1 MENFQG
7 VTKIIHIVD
16 PQTGQIRETEVQ
28 HGTGEQNAE
37 RKPNARSLK
46 EAMGLQKYASLREAA
61 TTSDFPTL
69 LRDGLKQILFNSYN
83 EEPATYQEWVA
94 MENSDKSE
102 EYYLEMNRLGTLPI
116 VAEGQP
122 FPEVDVS
129 TDRAIAVRNNK
140 RGYIFAITEEMIR
153 FDRSNQMRQ
162 YASEMGM
169 AAKQTREEQA
179 YAVLST
185 TTNYTRNSTTGD
197 NDIGA
202 NTSTVT
208 FSGTGLITGYSTLAT
223 MKDRRTGRYLGIRPD
238 TLVVAPRLEFAAKQ
252 LLLAPELHRAGTGQ
266 TSTPVQEI
274 YGTGGVNPF
283 RGMVR
288 NIIVS
293 PYFGTSYQWC
303 LLQARRAVV
312 YQEVDPLQLLIED
325 VRSVQNEGYFVYD
338 KIRYRVRDWY
348 GIGMMNDRFAFLSDS
363 TTAPT
368 VA

>member
-1 MENFQG
+1 METFQG
-7 VTKIIHIVD
+7 ITKIIHIVD

-46 EAMGLQKYASLREAA
+46 ESMGLQKYASLREAA
-61 TTSDFPTL
+61 TTGDFPTL

-83 EEPATYQEWVA
+83 EEPSTYQEWVA
-94 MENSDKSE
+94 MENSDKAE
-102 EYYLEMNRLGTLPI
+102 EYYLEMNRMGTLPV

-122 FPEVDVS
+122 FPEVDVAL
-129 TDRAIAVRNNK
+129 DRTVRIANNK

-169 AAKQTREEQA
+169 ASKQTREEQA

-185 TTNYTRNSTTGD
+185 TGNYVRNSTTND
-197 NDIGA
+197 NDVGA

-208 FSGTGLITGYSTLAT
+208 FSPTGLITGFSTLST
-223 MKDRRTGRYLGIRPD
+223 MKDRKSGRYLGVRPD
-238 TLVVAPRLEFAAKQ
+238 TLIVAPRLEFAAKQ
-252 LLLAPELHRAGTGQ
+252 LLLSPDVGTRTG
-266 TSTPVQEI
+266 SSEV
-274 YGTGGVNPF
+274 YGTGTINQF
-283 RGMVR
+283 RGLVR

-303 LLQARRAVV
+303 LLQAKRAVV
-312 YQEVDPLQLLIED
+312 YQEVDPLQLLTED

-348 GIGMMNDRFAFLSDS
+348 GIGMMNDRFAFYSDS

-368 VA
+368 VN